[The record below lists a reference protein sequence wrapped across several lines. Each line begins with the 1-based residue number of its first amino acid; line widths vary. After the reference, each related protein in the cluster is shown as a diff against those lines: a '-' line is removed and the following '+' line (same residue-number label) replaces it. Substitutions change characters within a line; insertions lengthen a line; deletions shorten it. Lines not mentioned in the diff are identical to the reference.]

1 MNSYVDLTALGQV
14 LLYSLLAVLLITG
27 SFALG
32 ARALAQGEG
41 ARAAARPAVAQM
53 VVAVS
58 CFTVSAVAVAI
69 GLWFLL
75 DK

>member
-1 MNSYVDLTALGQV
+1 VNSYVDFTALGQV
-14 LLYSLLAVLLITG
+14 WLYSLLAVVLITG

-32 ARALAQGEG
+32 ARVLAQGEG
-41 ARAAARPAVAQM
+41 ARATARPAAAQL
-53 VVAVS
+53 VLAVS
-58 CFTVSAVAVAI
+58 CFTVSAVAVVI